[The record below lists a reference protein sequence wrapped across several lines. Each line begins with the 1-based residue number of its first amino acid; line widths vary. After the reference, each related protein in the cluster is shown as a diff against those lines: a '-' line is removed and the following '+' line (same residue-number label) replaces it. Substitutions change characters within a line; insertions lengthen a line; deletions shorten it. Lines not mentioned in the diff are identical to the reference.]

1 MAFREEASREAENET
16 GSGNCD
22 ESAGRVVVGKY
33 RLEHVRWG
41 INYTRNQLYE
51 AGSRPRGQRDYK
63 GKCSDIATHFP
74 FAYGGM
80 SKLSKSLIIR
90 TRGLKVRN
98 GVESKF

>member
-41 INYTRNQLYE
+41 IE
-51 AGSRPRGQRDYK
+51 ES
-63 GKCSDIATHFP
+63 
-74 FAYGGM
+74 
-80 SKLSKSLIIR
+80 IIR
-90 TRGLKVRN
+90 GRIAAARTKRL
-98 GVESKF
+98 

>member
-41 INYTRNQLYE
+41 IE
-51 AGSRPRGQRDYK
+51 ES
-63 GKCSDIATHFP
+63 
-74 FAYGGM
+74 
-80 SKLSKSLIIR
+80 IIR
-90 TRGLKVRN
+90 ARREDKEIIKESVPISPLISHSRT
-98 GVESKF
+98 VECPNCPNR